1 MAVVHDILLF
11 GSVGEEDKA
20 RAQNRKH
27 IHSRGDQMK
36 LNTDGQYR
44 IQGWVVS
51 ALFHSLALT
60 VAFGLMAQV
69 KPVMPKEIFTWDV
82 ALVEPQQVQESRQ
95 AEANPSQEPA
105 KPTLH
110 PVAPIPSRPQV
121 ITQEV
126 QPREITP
133 IVQRKLHQA
142 VEASQPTQQTVAA
155 QTRTEETTPVR
166 EQEPAE
172 TQQTTQS
179 DVESIAPVAQHE
191 AVPADPAITAATAMA
206 AANDAKPAE
215 SVTQEPAPQMAMATR
230 PTSSVK
236 VDHGWLAESLRRRLA
251 ELKRYP
257 STARLNGW
265 EGKVVLRAV
274 IRADGHLSEVKVHR
288 SSGYDALDNAA
299 IEAIRLV
306 CPLHMHQP
314 LGTSEVAVYVPMVY
328 SLAS

>member
-1 MAVVHDILLF
+1 M
-11 GSVGEEDKA
+11 
-20 RAQNRKH
+20 
-27 IHSRGDQMK
+27 
-36 LNTDGQYR
+36 
-44 IQGWVVS
+44 
-51 ALFHSLALT
+51 
-60 VAFGLMAQV
+60 
-69 KPVMPKEIFTWDV
+69 
-82 ALVEPQQVQESRQ
+82 
-95 AEANPSQEPA
+95 
-105 KPTLH
+105 
-110 PVAPIPSRPQV
+110 

-142 VEASQPTQQTVAA
+142 VETSQPTQQTVAA

-236 VDHGWLAESLRRRLA
+236 VDHG
-251 ELKRYP
+251 
-257 STARLNGW
+257 
-265 EGKVVLRAV
+265 
-274 IRADGHLSEVKVHR
+274 
-288 SSGYDALDNAA
+288 
-299 IEAIRLV
+299 
-306 CPLHMHQP
+306 
-314 LGTSEVAVYVPMVY
+314 
-328 SLAS
+328 